1 MNKKQKEKNLS
12 GSDIIL
18 NLKEISIGNLDS
30 FSSSS
35 CSGNASFCI
44 DCSTQHGYC
53 EDPNFSGTIKILDIK
68 KDKLRN
74 TYSLKIKFDKEQESK
89 EAKNEK

>member
-1 MNKKQKEKNLS
+1 MKNKQKEKNLS

-18 NLKEISIGNLDS
+18 NLKEIFIDNLDS
-30 FSSSS
+30 FNSSS
-35 CSGNASFCI
+35 CSGNVRFCI
-44 DCSTQHGYC
+44 DCSTKHGYC

-68 KDKLRN
+68 KDKLRD

-89 EAKNEK
+89 EVKNEK